1 MTFDYYARTDKPS
14 FTDGSTS
21 IGTTYYYAVKA
32 VAVRG
37 RVRRRSCRC
46 RPCSCDRR
54 HPCSCLYSLSRRRR
68 CGSCNLFPC
77 RSVQLRPHR
86 NDVPLRVSLYS
97 HLRRIWRMFLFQCRS
112 RCRSALLSSPRRHSC
127 GTGRRHTLFLPLGTD
142 GKTPLCCT
150 RYTGCVLQNRCH
162 RRENTHSFSGLSL
175 CPMYSLNL

>member
-1 MTFDYYARTDKPS
+1 MPRNY
-14 FTDGSTS
+14 GQ
-21 IGTTYYYAVKA
+21 GHQCC
-32 VAVRG
+32 
-37 RVRRRSCRC
+37 CRC
-46 RPCSCDRR
+46 NYR
-54 HPCSCLYSLSRRRR
+54 RRRR

-86 NDVPLRVSLYS
+86 NDVLLRVLLYP

-175 CPMYSLNL
+175 RPMLNRHCNTRRLLRLCSMRGYCRVSVCSQCFSAAACDT